1 MLAFEEMRKRL
12 EEQHA
17 QQLSI
22 LIAEQEREQ
31 EKLQKVKQR
40 EEEVWAEVLGVEVC
54 QDAAGFEMYILLLCR
69 LRKLVLQLI
78 SSFIGTGGTGEEG
91 KEDRYDR
98 NRDFQSEY

>member
-31 EKLQKVKQR
+31 EKLQKVRSTRKILSKGF
-40 EEEVWAEVLGVEVC
+40 VLYGSLSGSSWA
-54 QDAAGFEMYILLLCR
+54 
-69 LRKLVLQLI
+69 
-78 SSFIGTGGTGEEG
+78 
-91 KEDRYDR
+91 
-98 NRDFQSEY
+98 

>member
-31 EKLQKVKQR
+31 EKLQKVKQKKS
-40 EEEVWAEVLGVEVC
+40 VEVC
-54 QDAAGFEMYILLLCR
+54 QEAVGFKVYILLICS
-69 LRKLVLQLI
+69 LRKPVLQLI
-78 SSFIGTGGTGEEG
+78 L
-91 KEDRYDR
+91 
-98 NRDFQSEY
+98 

>member
-40 EEEVWAEVLGVEVC
+40 ELKSWVLKFVRT
-54 QDAAGFEMYILLLCR
+54 Q
-69 LRKLVLQLI
+69 LVLKCT
-78 SSFIGTGGTGEEG
+78 FCCFA
-91 KEDRYDR
+91 D
-98 NRDFQSEY
+98 